1 VIEQKYRLLLI
12 DDDPLTLH
20 EAAAWLA
27 GNGYDVTALSDG
39 VEALLRLDAEEWD
52 LVLLDLL
59 LPSPAGLEVLQQ
71 IRRSRSMLNLP
82 VIMMT
87 SRNERSQM
95 VEALDAGANDYLI
108 KPIDGDIALARIR
121 TQLNCT
127 ELATAKDEF
136 LSFAS
141 HDLKKP
147 LMLMQDVANELHRHL
162 APGICV
168 DDRPQKDL
176 QCLIQT
182 ARQMMNVVEGFL
194 NSDCL
199 ASGSV
204 KLDLQSASLNA
215 IVAEVIQEN
224 MGYAESKGIKLES
237 LPQNDL
243 PKIQADPQKLRGV
256 IDNLVGN
263 AIKFGPAGTRVTVST
278 RAGQNNLYLRV
289 CDSGPGLGCLDMEKL
304 FTRGAS
310 PGNRPT
316 GHEVSSGIGLFLCG
330 SLIKQHGGQ
339 IGAENN
345 TSGGATFW
353 IAIPVPDSLTPV
365 EDSRKATSARF
376 AQLALQRASESR

>member
-1 VIEQKYRLLLI
+1 MIHKKYRLLLI

-20 EAAAWLA
+20 QAAAWLA
-27 GNGYDVTALSDG
+27 GNGYDVTTLEDG
-39 VEALLRLDAEEWD
+39 VEALLHLEAEDWD

-59 LPSPAGLEVLQQ
+59 LPGPTGLEVLQQ

-95 VEALDAGANDYLI
+95 VAALDAGANDYLI

-147 LMLMQDVANELHRHL
+147 LMLMQDVANELHRRL
-162 APGICV
+162 VPGTCV
-168 DDRPQKDL
+168 DGRPQKDL
-176 QCLIQT
+176 ECLIQS

-199 ASGSV
+199 SSGSM
-204 KLDLQSASLNA
+204 KLDLRPTSLNA
-215 IVAEVIQEN
+215 IVAEVVQEN
-224 MGYAESKGIKLES
+224 IGYAESKQIQLNS
-237 LPQNDL
+237 IPQNDL
-243 PKIQADPQKLRGV
+243 PNIQADPQKLRGV
-256 IDNLVGN
+256 IDNLIGN

-278 RAGQNNLYLRV
+278 RAGQNNLYLSV
-289 CDSGPGLGCLDMEKL
+289 CDSGPGLGHLDMEKL
-304 FTRGAS
+304 FTRGTT
-310 PGNRPT
+310 PGNKPT
-316 GHEVSSGIGLFLCG
+316 GQEISSGIGLFLCG

-345 TSGGATFW
+345 AGGGATFW
-353 IAIPVPDSLTPV
+353 IALPVPDALTPA
-365 EDSRKATSARF
+365 EDPGESMPASVQRF
-376 AQLALQRASESR
+376 LAHESR